1 MAQQIITFDPD
12 VAVPYGVNLTIFSG
26 ADFNTTFTIKTSAGS
41 SIDFSN
47 YTGKSNM
54 KKSAIGTANTFGVTL
69 GDTNGRAQ
77 TSRAPSRQ
85 EKKRDRSFDQRK
97 LELAREGGR
106 CGARTDCENRAA
118 TKGYAG
124 RPDGS

>member
-1 MAQQIITFDPD
+1 MAQQQIITFDPD

-26 ADFNTTFTIKTSAGS
+26 ADFNTTFTVRTSAGS

-69 GDTNGRAQ
+69 GDTNGRVTLPFESPRVTPKVFAVPI
-77 TSRAPSRQ
+77 ADFFILLLPV
-85 EKKRDRSFDQRK
+85 
-97 LELAREGGR
+97 
-106 CGARTDCENRAA
+106 
-118 TKGYAG
+118 
-124 RPDGS
+124 